1 MQADHEQKSI
11 VTHLAVMTL
20 FEPGWVE
27 QRFHPGARLD
37 LIGFK
42 ENRDARFSLTGG
54 SPHVMLSVM
63 PSNIDFDVQ
72 VTAVDHF
79 APERG
84 TESLM
89 ALAVVAQDNVAEMV
103 TKLYFS
109 YFPPEFRFRIFAA
122 EPEARAW
129 LIDQR
134 VVVVPSA
141 VS

>member
-1 MQADHEQKSI
+1 M
-11 VTHLAVMTL
+11 
-20 FEPGWVE
+20 
-27 QRFHPGARLD
+27 D

-42 ENRDARFSLTGG
+42 ENREARFSLTGV

-109 YFPPEFRFRIFAA
+109 YFPPEFRLRIFAA

-129 LIDQR
+129 LLDQR
-134 VVVVPSA
+134 VVVVPTVGS
-141 VS
+141 